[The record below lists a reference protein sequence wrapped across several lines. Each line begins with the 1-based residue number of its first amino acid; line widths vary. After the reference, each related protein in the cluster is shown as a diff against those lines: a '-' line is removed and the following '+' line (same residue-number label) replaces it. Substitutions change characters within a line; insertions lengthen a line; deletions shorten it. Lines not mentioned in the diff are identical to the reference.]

1 MSLERPDKPNVY
13 IPAPPPNNNSKHTAD
28 ITKIKWNTQVIH
40 IVASAAANGIIYIW
54 DLRQK
59 KAWCELRD
67 PTGGNVSDVA
77 WNPDQGLHL
86 MTSSSE
92 DRNPNIKLFDLRA
105 STTIP
110 LATLQGHTEGVLS
123 LSWNPHDPSYILSC
137 AKDNRTILW
146 DLYSLSPV
154 YDLPTS
160 TSTTAT
166 ASASKD
172 IGGNTLVTTTND
184 PFSSYAPT
192 TTTNTMSNT
201 STTNSNSNVMFGN
214 IASTI
219 GNRRQYIHWSP
230 QLKSILT
237 TTTFD
242 RKIQFYSLSGIITN
256 SGASAGTGTGGATSA
271 GTKPKNNFRAFK
283 WLKRPNSVCFG
294 FGGKLVYINNSTSNT
309 TTNTNTTNKRLINI
323 TQIIT
328 DVTLINNCQQFNNLL
343 YSNLNNTTGLV
354 NYREYC
360 HMKLND
366 ATVTNKAD
374 KDIWELMHVI
384 CNNSNGKS
392 AREELLKYLG

>member
-1 MSLERPDKPNVY
+1 MSLERPDQPNVY
-13 IPAPPPNNNSKHTAD
+13 IPAPPPNNNSKHSAD

-40 IVASAAANGIIYIW
+40 IVASAAANGITYIW

-86 MTSSSE
+86 MASSSE

-146 DLYSLSPV
+146 DLYNLSPV
-154 YDLPTS
+154 YDLPTHTT
-160 TSTTAT
+160 TSA
-166 ASASKD
+166 ASKD
-172 IGGNTLVTTTND
+172 VGGNTVVATTAD
-184 PFSSYAPT
+184 PFSSYTPT
-192 TTTNTMSNT
+192 TTTNTMSN
-201 STTNSNSNVMFGN
+201 STTTNNIMFGN
-214 IASTI
+214 IASTL
-219 GNRRQYIHWSP
+219 GNRRQYIQWSP

-242 RKIQFYSLSGIITN
+242 RKIQFYSLSGVITN
-256 SGASAGTGTGGATSA
+256 ATSA
-271 GTKPKNNFRAFK
+271 GTKPENSGGPKPKNTPFRAFK

-294 FGGKLVYINNSTSNT
+294 FGGKLVYINNTTSDS
-309 TTNTNTTNKRLINI
+309 TTNNTNSNKRLINI

-328 DVTLINNCQQFNNLL
+328 DITLINNCQQFNNLL
-343 YSNLNNTTGLV
+343 YNTNTTGLV

-366 ATVTNKAD
+366 ITTIPNNAD
-374 KDIWELMHVI
+374 KDIWELMYVI